1 MNEKLKTVSKAL
13 NAVHMGLL
21 LLYYCNCFIPEKNS
35 FGSLSPSVPPAVRRA
50 GFRLNPFRSTLRRH
64 DLSSPTSLSIGS
76 LTT

>member
-21 LLYYCNCFIPEKNS
+21 LLDYCNCFIPEKNS
-35 FGSLSPSVPPAVRRA
+35 FGSLSPSVVRPR
-50 GFRLNPFRSTLRRH
+50 GSRRVFSLNTF
-64 DLSSPTSLSIGS
+64 S